1 MEKDRRNVSLNK
13 RLAMIAAAVF
23 VPMIFALI
31 YGMHAMTE
39 ATKTYTEITQSII
52 YANDSLDF
60 KETMD
65 YSAYLAV
72 VRKEDFQEL
81 GVGEVTVNGIVTV
94 NPYEAIEEMK
104 DKCKK
109 LSEMTSVEI
118 NRNEITRLS
127 NTLNALMINMRT
139 LEDMIQN
146 SGKYEDN
153 MEFLD
158 ENIYMLTTIVE
169 EGIQDYIHTE
179 TAELQTVC
187 ELQEKHNARIRL
199 LCILITAL
207 AIYAAAILTF
217 RAFRSITE
225 PVRRLC
231 GLTEK
236 VAEGDFKARSEGT
249 DIREIQVLTDSFN
262 NMTGEIGTLVDNIK
276 EKEKNLHLMETRLL
290 QEQINPHFLYN
301 TLESITWMV
310 EAQENEGAVRM
321 ISELAKL
328 LRVSLSRGKTIIS
341 IKDELQH
348 SRSYMNIQLARYKE
362 RFKTEFRIEK
372 EIENYC
378 IVKLVIQPILENAIY
393 YGVGNMDEDEDGRII
408 VSGEKKEEDILITI
422 EDNGMGMPEE
432 VLEKILTDN
441 SKVPKHGSGVGVI
454 NVHSRIR
461 LMFGEKYGLSIESEP
476 DEGTRVTIRIPAI
489 PYTPENAER
498 LESQKYIQRRSAD
511 EKESD

>member
-1 MEKDRRNVSLNK
+1 MEKDRKNVSLNK
-13 RLAMIAAAVF
+13 RLVMIAAAVF

-39 ATKTYTEITQSII
+39 AAKTYTEITQSII

-104 DKCKK
+104 DRCEK

-118 NRNEITRLS
+118 NRNGITRLS

-179 TAELQTVC
+179 TSELQTVC
-187 ELQEKHNARIRL
+187 ELQEKHNARIKL

-262 NMTGEIGTLVDNIK
+262 NMTGEIGTLVANIK

-301 TLESITWMV
+301 TLDAIVWLAEDNQKEDVIAMVTYLSNFFRTTLAQGKDFVSVHEESSHIESYLKIQGFRYQDIMEYEV
-310 EAQENEGAVRM
+310 DMEDNISDYM
-321 ISELAKL
+321 IPKL
-328 LRVSLSRGKTIIS
+328 L
-341 IKDELQH
+341 LQP
-348 SRSYMNIQLARYKE
+348 
-362 RFKTEFRIEK
+362 
-372 EIENYC
+372 
-378 IVKLVIQPILENAIY
+378 LVENALYHGIKY
-393 YGVGNMDEDEDGRII
+393 KRGGGNITITGCIRDNRMHFEVRDDGRGMTQEQLERVLAAIHADPA
-408 VSGEKKEEDILITI
+408 GKKTNSPDL
-422 EDNGMGMPEE
+422 
-432 VLEKILTDN
+432 KIGFGLC
-441 SKVPKHGSGVGVI
+441 
-454 NVHSRIR
+454 NVDQRIR
-461 LMFGEKYGLSIESEP
+461 LYYNQPRGLSITSGA
-476 DEGTRVTIRIPAI
+476 EGTTVCFSVPIRGR
-489 PYTPENAER
+489 EE
-498 LESQKYIQRRSAD
+498 LKHD
-511 EKESD
+511 

>member
-1 MEKDRRNVSLNK
+1 MEKDRKNVSLNK

-94 NPYEAIEEMK
+94 NPYEAIDEMK
-104 DKCKK
+104 DRCEK

-118 NRNEITRLS
+118 NQNEIARLS

-179 TAELQTVC
+179 TAEIQTVC
-187 ELQEKHNARIRL
+187 ELQEKHNARIKL

-262 NMTGEIGTLVDNIK
+262 NMTGEIGALVDNIK

-301 TLESITWMV
+301 TLDSIIWMA
-310 EAQENEGAVRM
+310 EGKKNEEVVLMTA
-321 ISELAKL
+321 SLARL
-328 LRVSLSRGKTIIS
+328 LRQSIS
-341 IKDELQH
+341 NEDELVSIGQEIEYA
-348 SRSYMNIQLARYKE
+348 RGYLTIQKMRYKD
-362 RFKTEFRIEK
+362 KLEFWIEV
-372 EIENYC
+372 EPSILN
-378 IVKLVIQPILENAIY
+378 IRLIKLVLQPVIENAIY
-393 YGVGNMDEDEDGRII
+393 HGLKYKESRGLLLVKGFMKNGNAVLQVIDDGVGMDQETLDHIYERHKVDYHSNGVGIYNVQKRLQLYYGNEYGI
-408 VSGEKKEEDILITI
+408 VYESKPGEGTTATITI
-422 EDNGMGMPEE
+422 PGQQE
-432 VLEKILTDN
+432 
-441 SKVPKHGSGVGVI
+441 
-454 NVHSRIR
+454 
-461 LMFGEKYGLSIESEP
+461 GL
-476 DEGTRVTIRIPAI
+476 
-489 PYTPENAER
+489 
-498 LESQKYIQRRSAD
+498 
-511 EKESD
+511 

>member
-1 MEKDRRNVSLNK
+1 MEKDRKNVSLNK
-13 RLAMIAAAVF
+13 RLVMIAAAVF

-39 ATKTYTEITQSII
+39 AAKTYTEITQSII

-104 DKCKK
+104 DRCEK
-109 LSEMTSVEI
+109 LSEMMSVEI

-179 TAELQTVC
+179 TSELQTVC
-187 ELQEKHNARIRL
+187 ELQEKHNARIKL

-249 DIREIQVLTDSFN
+249 DIWEIQVLTDSFN

-301 TLESITWMV
+301 TLDAIVWLAEDNQKEDVIAMVTYLSNFFRTTLAQGKDFVSVHEESSHIESYLKIQGFRYQDIMEYEV
-310 EAQENEGAVRM
+310 DMEDNISDYM
-321 ISELAKL
+321 IPKL
-328 LRVSLSRGKTIIS
+328 LLQPLVENALYHGVKKKRGKSRIFVWGYHEGVNLVFKVSDNGKGMCKEVLSALRENIAKGVAQKENDS
-341 IKDELQH
+341 FGLANVNQRIK
-348 SRSYMNIQLARYKE
+348 Y
-362 RFKTEFRIEK
+362 
-372 EIENYC
+372 
-378 IVKLVIQPILENAIY
+378 Y
-393 YGVGNMDEDEDGRII
+393 YG
-408 VSGEKKEEDILITI
+408 EE
-422 EDNGMGMPEE
+422 
-432 VLEKILTDN
+432 
-441 SKVPKHGSGVGVI
+441 
-454 NVHSRIR
+454 
-461 LMFGEKYGLSIESEP
+461 YGLEIESE
-476 DEGTRVTIRIPAI
+476 ENIGTEATIRLPAKKI
-489 PYTPENAER
+489 TP
-498 LESQKYIQRRSAD
+498 LS
-511 EKESD
+511 

>member
-109 LSEMTSVEI
+109 LSEMTSV
-118 NRNEITRLS
+118 
-127 NTLNALMINMRT
+127 
-139 LEDMIQN
+139 
-146 SGKYEDN
+146 
-153 MEFLD
+153 EFLD

-301 TLESITWMV
+301 TLDAIVWLAEDNQKEDVIAMVTYLSNFFRTTLAQGKDFVSVHEESSHIESYLKIQGFRYQDIMEYEV
-310 EAQENEGAVRM
+310 DMEDNISDYM
-321 ISELAKL
+321 IPKL
-328 LRVSLSRGKTIIS
+328 LLQPLVENALYHGVKKKRGK
-341 IKDELQH
+341 
-348 SRSYMNIQLARYKE
+348 SRIFVWGYREGVNLVFKVSDNGKGMCKE
-362 RFKTEFRIEK
+362 VLSALRENIEK
-372 EIENYC
+372 GVAQKENDSFGLANVNQRIKY
-378 IVKLVIQPILENAIY
+378 Y
-393 YGVGNMDEDEDGRII
+393 YG
-408 VSGEKKEEDILITI
+408 EE
-422 EDNGMGMPEE
+422 
-432 VLEKILTDN
+432 
-441 SKVPKHGSGVGVI
+441 
-454 NVHSRIR
+454 
-461 LMFGEKYGLSIESEP
+461 YGLEIESE
-476 DEGTRVTIRIPAI
+476 ENIGTEATIRLPAKKI
-489 PYTPENAER
+489 TP
-498 LESQKYIQRRSAD
+498 LS
-511 EKESD
+511 